1 MLIRWI
7 KSKNRERLAARR
19 ASRLHKLEP
28 MCAHIDFHE
37 VVDPQTLVFDVPDKP
52 LVSVIVPGY
61 GKSAYTLRCLKSL
74 LTAQNNT
81 SFEVIVVE
89 DASGD
94 PSAELLRQ
102 VRGITLLW
110 NEENLGFLRSCNRAA
125 QHARGR
131 HLYLLNND
139 TVLLDRAIDALVDTL
154 EEMPEAGIVGSKLI
168 YPDGRLQEAGG
179 IVWDNG
185 DAANY
190 GRLQDPRDPKFCYR
204 RHVDYVSG
212 ASIMLSRQLWQDVGG
227 FDERFAPAYYEDT
240 DLSIRLQKLGH
251 PTVFEPRSVVVH
263 CEGVSNGTSL
273 NEGVKA
279 YQVVNREKFLAAHE
293 DFLRKTRLPSGD
305 LSYRCADRLHQRTGA
320 VLVIDHYLPECDRD
334 AGSRNMFD
342 FIRTL
347 LDLGYAVKFWPQN
360 LQAAPKYTEP
370 LEALGIE
377 VLRFPFQRS
386 FDEWIA
392 TNGVYF
398 THVLLS
404 RPTVAPDYLDAVRRH
419 TQSTVV
425 YYGHDLHFARMLMQ
439 AEVQKDA
446 VVAQDAQRMRTC
458 EIGIWNRCDLVV
470 YPSQEEVDEVRR
482 LAPGANAA
490 FIPPFK
496 FSHFFNR
503 TEAQPGQKVL
513 FVAGFQHAPNV
524 DAAQW
529 LAQDVMPLVWQT
541 HPMAELYLVGSK
553 PTSSVLALHDGRR
566 VHVTGEV
573 SAEGLQEH
581 FQSARV
587 SVVPLRFGAG
597 VKLKVVETMQQGVP
611 LVTTTVGLQGL
622 PEIEQVITPCDQ
634 VLPMADRI
642 KALLSDDHAWVVASQ
657 EQSAYVVK
665 HFSESCMRQRFQQL
679 LAPDQTR
686 KIA

>member
-19 ASRLHKLEP
+19 AAQQIKIEP
-28 MCAHIDFHE
+28 MCAHIDFDE
-37 VVDPQTLVFDVPDKP
+37 IVDPQSLVFDVPDHP
-52 LVSVIVPGY
+52 AVSVIVPGY
-61 GKSAYTLRCLKSL
+61 GKAAYTLRCLKSL
-74 LTAQNNT
+74 LTARNQT

-89 DASGD
+89 DASSD

-110 NEENLGFLRSCNRAA
+110 NAENLGFLRSCNMAA
-125 QHARGR
+125 QHAKGQY
-131 HLYLLNND
+131 LYLLNND
-139 TVLLDRAIDALVDTL
+139 TVLLDRALDALVETL
-154 EEMPEAGIVGSKLI
+154 AEMPEAGIVGSKLI

-190 GRLQDPRDPKFCYR
+190 GRLQNPRDPKFCYR
-204 RHVDYVSG
+204 RHADYVSG
-212 ASIMLSRQLWQDVGG
+212 ASIMLCRQLWQDVGG
-227 FDERFAPAYYEDT
+227 FDEQFAPAYYEDT
-240 DLSIRLQKLGH
+240 DLSIRLQKLGR

-273 NEGVKA
+273 TEGVKA
-279 YQVVNREKFLAAHE
+279 YQVVNQGKFLATHG

-305 LSYRCADRLHQRTGA
+305 LSYRCVDSLSQKTGM

-360 LQAAPKYTEP
+360 LQAVPKYTEP

-392 TNGVYF
+392 TNGMHF

-425 YYGHDLHFARMLMQ
+425 YYGHDLHFARMRMQ

-446 VVAQDAQRMRTC
+446 SVAQNAERMRTC
-458 EIGIWNRCDLVV
+458 EIDIWNRCDLVV

-496 FSHFFNR
+496 FSQFVHR
-503 TEAQPGQKVL
+503 TRAQSGQKVL

-524 DAAQW
+524 DAAEW
-529 LAQDVMPLVWQT
+529 LAQEVMPLVWQT
-541 HPMAELYLVGSK
+541 HPTAELYLVGSK
-553 PTSSVLALHDGRR
+553 PTASVLALHDGRR
-566 VHVTGEV
+566 VHVTGSV
-573 SAEGLQEH
+573 SAEVLQEH

-622 PEIEQVITPCDQ
+622 PEVQRVITPCDQ
-634 VLPMADRI
+634 AQPMADKIRG
-642 KALLSDDHAWVVASQ
+642 LLTDDHAWLAASHA
-657 EQSAYVVK
+657 QSVYVVK
-665 HFSESCMRQRFQQL
+665 HFSESCMRERFQQL
-679 LAPDQTR
+679 LANDTAR